1 MHKLCLLT
9 AAFTALVYGQ
19 TPIIEDV
26 QNAASRVSITAL
38 TPQMLF
44 TITGQNLAT
53 STETAGYP
61 LPTTLGGATVTIST
75 SLSSS
80 PPNELSC
87 AGAPALRLA
96 HADQR
101 AGAIIAGKPLRYRRC

>member
-80 PPNELSC
+80 PLMNYH
-87 AGAPALRLA
+87 APV
-96 HADQR
+96 
-101 AGAIIAGKPLRYRRC
+101 PLLYVSPTQINAQAPS